1 MCNKLSLCT
10 EQRIVKSNGQKN
22 NTMDVMQTWP
32 QRLLKIVVSTNSP
45 ESFNFIVC
53 EKSMQLQI
61 IEQERIVHQT
71 LP

>member
-1 MCNKLSLCT
+1 MDK
-10 EQRIVKSNGQKN
+10 KN

>member
-1 MCNKLSLCT
+1 MDK
-10 EQRIVKSNGQKN
+10 KN

-71 LP
+71 LPKQQ